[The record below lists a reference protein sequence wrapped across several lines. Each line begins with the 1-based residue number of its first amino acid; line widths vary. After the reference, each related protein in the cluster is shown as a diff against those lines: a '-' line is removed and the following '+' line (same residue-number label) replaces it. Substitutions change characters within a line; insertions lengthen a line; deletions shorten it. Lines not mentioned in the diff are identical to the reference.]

1 MVVIGASLCSN
12 IRHFL
17 WGVCF
22 DGGYWCII
30 VQQYKIFTLWEVC
43 FGGGYWCI
51 IVQQYKIFTCGGF
64 VLVVVIGAS
73 LCSNI
78 RYLLV
83 GGLFWW

>member
-1 MVVIGASLCSN
+1 M
-12 IRHFL
+12 
-17 WGVCF
+17 
-22 DGGYWCII
+22 
-30 VQQYKIFTLWEVC
+30 QQYKIFTLWEVC

-64 VLVVVIGAS
+64 VLVVAIGAS

-83 GGLFWW
+83 GGLFWWWLLVHHCAAI